1 MNKKITLIWLRI
13 FYVFGSNQR
22 KGSLMQILENKKN
35 REEVFYLKYPFI
47 QNDFIYIKDV
57 ANALLK
63 IIKVNKGSIINVCSG
78 KLTSNIDFIK
88 KFKKISKRVI
98 IINDNNKFN
107 HKKKLYGSNKKLKS
121 LGWSQKYSLNKA
133 FREII
138 N

>member
-1 MNKKITLIWLRI
+1 
-13 FYVFGSNQR
+13 
-22 KGSLMQILENKKN
+22 MQILENKKN

-63 IIKVNKGSIINVCSG
+63 VIKVNKGSIINVCSE

-88 KFKKISKRVI
+88 KFKKISKREI
-98 IINDNNKFN
+98 IINDNNKLN